1 MRHLHL
7 LLTLFLIS
15 FLYDLFGQDSYQPI
29 NFNNGR
35 WVFVSNQK
43 GPFWSFSYEQDTLI
57 YYFKGDTIIGG
68 SLYKKLNYS
77 GNSYS
82 NKGNKIVAGYA
93 GAFRDDTIN
102 RTVWYYEI
110 LMFDYNLTIND
121 TIERGLYSGEI
132 INKIDSVFYCGKY
145 FKRFIF
151 KDTFNEPSLIENIRV
166 LDYVQRVYE
175 GPTGYCELACYYETN
190 NSDCSSCDIKLSDLV
205 NINIKDYNIYPN
217 PTNGEINIKNLRG
230 LKSISIFNSSGYQM
244 SKIINISD
252 ISTID
257 ISNYCPGIYII
268 NIITKENIYFE
279 KIIKN

>member
-1 MRHLHL
+1 MRHLFL

-15 FLYDLFGQDSYQPI
+15 SLCDLIGQDSYQPI

-43 GPFWSFSYEQDTLI
+43 GPFWGTYYEQDTLI
-57 YYFKGDTIIGG
+57 YYFEGDTIIGG
-68 SLYKKLNYS
+68 SLYKKLYYS
-77 GNSYS
+77 GNSYCS
-82 NKGNKIVAGYA
+82 IGNKIVAGYA

-110 LMFDYNLTIND
+110 PMFDYNLTIND

-132 INKIDSVFYCGKY
+132 IDKIDSVSYCGKY

-151 KDTFNEPSLIENIRV
+151 KNTANEPSLIENIRA
-166 LDYVQRVYE
+166 LDCVQMVYE

-190 NSDCSSCDIKLSDLV
+190 NSDCSSCDIKLSDV
-205 NINIKDYNIYPN
+205 ININIQNNIIYPN
-217 PTNGEINIKNLRG
+217 PTNGKINIKHLEG
-230 LKSISIFNSSGYQM
+230 LKSISIFNLSGYQM
-244 SKIINISD
+244 SKITD
-252 ISTID
+252 ISNLNTID
-257 ISNYCPGIYII
+257 ISNFCPGIYII
-268 NIITKENIYFE
+268 NIIAKENIYFE